1 MASTNIGAGITIEG
15 EIVTE
20 EDITIGG
27 TVRGKVDAGSGKV
40 AIEQGATVEADVSGS
55 DVSVGGQL
63 TGNVQA
69 TERVVIATGAR
80 MIGDVKAARF
90 TIQDGAQFKGHVDM
104 DV

>member
-1 MASTNIGAGITIEG
+1 MASTVIGAGIVIEG

-20 EDITIGG
+20 EDVTIHGV
-27 TVRGKVDAGSGKV
+27 VRGKVESKDAVS
-40 AIEQGATVEADVSGS
+40 IEQGSTVEADVAGTE
-55 DVSVGGQL
+55 VSVAGQL
-63 TGNVQA
+63 TGNVTA

-80 MIGDVKAARF
+80 MVGDVKAARF

>member
-1 MASTNIGAGITIEG
+1 MASTVIGAGITVEG
-15 EIVTE
+15 EIVTD
-20 EDITIGG
+20 EDITIAGV
-27 TVRGKVDAGSGKV
+27 VRGKIEAKESV
-40 AIEQGATVEADVSGS
+40 AIEQGATVEADITGS
-55 DVSVGGQL
+55 DVSVGGSL
-63 TGNVQA
+63 TGNVTA

>member
-1 MASTNIGAGITIEG
+1 MASTVIGAGITVEG
-15 EIVTE
+15 EIVTD
-20 EDITIGG
+20 EDITIAGV
-27 TVRGKVDAGSGKV
+27 VRGKIEAKEAVS
-40 AIEQGATVEADVSGS
+40 IEQGATVEADITGS
-55 DVSVGGQL
+55 DVSVGGSL
-63 TGNVQA
+63 TGNVTA

>member
-1 MASTNIGAGITIEG
+1 MASTIIGSGITIEG
-15 EIVTE
+15 EIVSD
-20 EDITIGG
+20 EDIAVHGV
-27 TVRGKVDAGSGKV
+27 VRGKLESKDAI

-55 DVSVGGQL
+55 SVTVGGHL

-69 TERVVIATGAR
+69 SDRVVIATGAR
-80 MIGDVKAARF
+80 VVGDVKAARF